1 MKNIV
6 ISKQIICLSLILM
19 LAACGSN
26 ANPYDISDE
35 TLDKVQTKVAESFL
49 PKSIIDDYKKE
60 DIIITNICKAEHPL
74 GNENVDYIYQY
85 KTDDDEYESEV
96 AIYKDDNKVGT
107 GGQYKEIEDT
117 CESVNYE

>member
-1 MKNIV
+1 MKKLIV
-6 ISKQIICLSLILM
+6 VPV
-19 LAACGSN
+19 LALVMTACGSN

-35 TLDKVQTKVAESFL
+35 TLDKVQTRVAESFL

-85 KTDDDEYESEV
+85 KTDDDEYESE
-96 AIYKDDNKVGT
+96 IGIFKTDDKVKRL
-107 GGQYKEIEDT
+107 GQYEIVEGT
-117 CESVNYE
+117 CESVNYQ